1 VFGEHFG
8 KKSFAAFGNNWQAGS
23 LLHYLRPMPT
33 WEFGLNSGW
42 TPAHTFEQG
51 IRETVQ
57 WYLDN
62 QNWVKLVLKK

>member
-1 VFGEHFG
+1 M
-8 KKSFAAFGNNWQAGS
+8 
-23 LLHYLRPMPT
+23 LHYLRPMPT

-62 QNWVKLVLKK
+62 QNWVKTVLKK